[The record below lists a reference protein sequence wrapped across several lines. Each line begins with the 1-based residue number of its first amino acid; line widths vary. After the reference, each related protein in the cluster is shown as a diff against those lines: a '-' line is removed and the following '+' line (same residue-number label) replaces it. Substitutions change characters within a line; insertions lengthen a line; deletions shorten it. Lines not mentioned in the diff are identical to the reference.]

1 MKKVLAIVAC
11 IALVGMFA
19 SCNKECTCKTYQD
32 GKVTSTHTYTLDKDS
47 NKKCSDYAT
56 TAVYDNGNGKTGI
69 ECK

>member
-19 SCNKECTCKTYQD
+19 SCKKECTCKTYQN
-32 GKVTSTHTYTLDKDS
+32 GKVTATQTYTLDKDS
-47 NKKCSDYAT
+47 DKKCSDYAGSII
-56 TAVYDNGNGKTGI
+56 VDNGKGKTGI